1 VKLRTLTRRLVADE
15 RGISTLERFGL
26 FAAVFVLLIFIPA
39 VRHVFGSLY
48 DATLGQVDSNGDL
61 TGTAIA
67 MRGILIVVVAVA
79 AFAGSGILILYT
91 NLGKR
96 LAFLIAGAATFG
108 WMTIGSML
116 FIVYAPRALRPAN
129 LTGLNAFQFRIP
141 AIALT
146 LGTFILFLMFVAALD
161 RYDKEQGDV

>member
-1 VKLRTLTRRLVADE
+1 MSLRSFTRNLATDE
-15 RGISTLERFGL
+15 RGMSTLERVGL
-26 FAAVFVLLIFIPA
+26 FSAVFVILIFIPA
-39 VRHVFGSLY
+39 IRHVFGSLFN
-48 DATLGQVDSNGDL
+48 ATLGQVDDNGDL

-67 MRGILIVVVAVA
+67 MRGILIVFVAVV
-79 AFAGSGILILYT
+79 AFAGSGVLLLYT

-108 WMTIGSML
+108 WMAIGSTL

-141 AIALT
+141 AIAMT
-146 LGTFILFLMFVAALD
+146 LATFILFLMFVAALD